1 MYNTLRLVVICPSMG
16 LHKLLWLNRHNI
28 LNTVQSDQLVQA
40 CGSGNV
46 VSVASLLNGGA
57 MVDSIGTDEFGVS
70 DVIYHTVLLTQYNVW
85 CYHTVLCANTI
96 LILSTPL
103 FLASIQYI
111 QVALFMGNDRFVKM
125 IVCRC
130 HVLLLGKLPE

>member
-70 DVIYHTVLLTQYNVW
+70 DVIYHSTVNTVQCMVLPY
-85 CYHTVLCANTI
+85 CIMCKYHPDLVYSPFFGQHTI
-96 LILSTPL
+96 
-103 FLASIQYI
+103 YI
-111 QVALFMGNDRFVKM
+111 HLQTFSSSFVY
-125 IVCRC
+125 
-130 HVLLLGKLPE
+130 GE